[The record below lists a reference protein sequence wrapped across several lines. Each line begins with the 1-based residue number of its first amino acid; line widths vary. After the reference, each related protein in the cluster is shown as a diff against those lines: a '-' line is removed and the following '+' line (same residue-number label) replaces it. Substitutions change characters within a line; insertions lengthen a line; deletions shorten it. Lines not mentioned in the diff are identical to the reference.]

1 MLTKKKMIKI
11 LVIGAFAEI
20 VKDVK
25 SLCNNRMYD
34 CKQELIYKAGLHLLE
49 NGYCPDM
56 IKKN

>member
-20 VKDVK
+20 VKHAE

-34 CKQELIYKAGLHLLE
+34 CKEETSTRQNL
-49 NGYCPDM
+49 
-56 IKKN
+56 